1 VTDDLNTPIRRLE
14 GITYWVIQ
22 EPDAIY
28 DFINN
33 EIRREWEMDILSEH
47 RNPEDDSWLQSLSK
61 RCWRLEIV
69 EMARIKLDPATMNY
83 VDAERRYVFSESLAR
98 RSRELRETLELGGL
112 ILSPLIVKKENMLL
126 VDGYCR
132 YTTLKAMNI
141 KRSYAYVGCF

>member
-1 VTDDLNTPIRRLE
+1 MNTPIRRLE

-33 EIRREWEMDILSEH
+33 EIRREWEMDTISEH
-47 RNPEDDSWLQSLSK
+47 RDPKDDSWLQNLSK
-61 RCWRLEIV
+61 RRWSLETV
-69 EMARIKLDPATMNY
+69 EMARIKLDPAIMNY
-83 VDAERRYVFSESLAR
+83 VDVERGYIFTESLAK
-98 RSRELRETLELGGL
+98 RSRELRENLELGGL

-141 KRSYAYVGCF
+141 KRSYAYVGGF